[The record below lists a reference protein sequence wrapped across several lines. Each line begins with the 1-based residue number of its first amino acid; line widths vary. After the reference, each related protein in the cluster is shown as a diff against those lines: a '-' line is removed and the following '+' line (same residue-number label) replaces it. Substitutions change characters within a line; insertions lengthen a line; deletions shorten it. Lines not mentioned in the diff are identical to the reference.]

1 MQTKVQTK
9 WCWKHYK
16 CVDNHV
22 VDKSLSKPAVILSIP
37 ANSNWFYKNVSL
49 LPRSPLVCRK
59 MSAWMGQY
67 EQLKRFCLWTKIHQ
81 FFSPNVEGVAVDKI
95 LFPFGMCGSVP
106 EIFESCQK
114 SRRIVDVFSLPNF
127 RGPAFQKL
135 YRFNHHY
142 LTARR
147 LEKVLWGYSH

>member
-1 MQTKVQTK
+1 
-9 WCWKHYK
+9 
-16 CVDNHV
+16 
-22 VDKSLSKPAVILSIP
+22 
-37 ANSNWFYKNVSL
+37 
-49 LPRSPLVCRK
+49 
-59 MSAWMGQY
+59 MGQY
-67 EQLKRFCLWTKIHQ
+67 EQLKRFCLWSKIHQ
-81 FFSPNVEGVAVDKI
+81 IFLTNVEVVVVDKI
-95 LFPFGMCGSVP
+95 LFRFAIYRSVP

-147 LEKVLWGYSH
+147 LEKVL